1 MNGIYRL
8 LITLGIIAALAL
20 LTGCGQNSTNG
31 ATQSPSTVTPGLSS
45 TATHKPTTTPLPTA
59 TTALLPTAT
68 AGTVTLRTNAA
79 SYHVSDTITVTL
91 SHASNQ
97 SIHFPDHLTDCTVIL
112 LQREVNG
119 SWEAANTCRLEIVTR
134 LHTLNAGQSLT
145 VQLVSPPNQ
154 WVPGLYRAT
163 LSYFTSSTT
172 AQTAIYSAG
181 FQVG

>member
-8 LITLGIIAALAL
+8 LITLGTIAALAL

-91 SHASNQ
+91 NHASNQ
-97 SIHFPDHLTDCTVIL
+97 TIHFPDHLTDCTVIL
-112 LQREVNG
+112 LQREVIAHTQCWAESHGPTCFPTQSMG
-119 SWEAANTCRLEIVTR
+119 SWPLPRHAEL
-134 LHTLNAGQSLT
+134 
-145 VQLVSPPNQ
+145 
-154 WVPGLYRAT
+154 LY
-163 LSYFTSSTT
+163 
-172 AQTAIYSAG
+172 I
-181 FQVG
+181 